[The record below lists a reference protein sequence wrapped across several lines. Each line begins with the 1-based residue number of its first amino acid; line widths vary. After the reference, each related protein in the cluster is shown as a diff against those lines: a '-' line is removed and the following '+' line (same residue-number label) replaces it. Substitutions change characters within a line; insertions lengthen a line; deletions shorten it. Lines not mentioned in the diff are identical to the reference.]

1 MLGINKVSATFVV
14 DEEDEFADDFERDS
28 SIIELAAAAGLF
40 PFPEE
45 LVIIAAADDD
55 EGGLCFF
62 SAVWLVLLFIIDS
75 TESFK
80 YLCKIDFL
88 NWAESRFSASVERS
102 ELQSVKNVRSNKMI
116 VNYCICAGM

>member
-45 LVIIAAADDD
+45 LVIIADDDDD
-55 EGGLCFF
+55 EGGLYFF

-102 ELQSVKNVRSNKMI
+102 ELQSGKNVRSNKMI

>member
-28 SIIELAAAAGLF
+28 SIIELAAAAGLL

-55 EGGLCFF
+55 EGWLCFF
-62 SAVWLVLLFIIDS
+62 SAV
-75 TESFK
+75 
-80 YLCKIDFL
+80 
-88 NWAESRFSASVERS
+88 
-102 ELQSVKNVRSNKMI
+102 
-116 VNYCICAGM
+116 

>member
-28 SIIELAAAAGLF
+28 SIIELAAAPAGLF

-55 EGGLCFF
+55 DEGGL
-62 SAVWLVLLFIIDS
+62 
-75 TESFK
+75 
-80 YLCKIDFL
+80 
-88 NWAESRFSASVERS
+88 
-102 ELQSVKNVRSNKMI
+102 
-116 VNYCICAGM
+116 